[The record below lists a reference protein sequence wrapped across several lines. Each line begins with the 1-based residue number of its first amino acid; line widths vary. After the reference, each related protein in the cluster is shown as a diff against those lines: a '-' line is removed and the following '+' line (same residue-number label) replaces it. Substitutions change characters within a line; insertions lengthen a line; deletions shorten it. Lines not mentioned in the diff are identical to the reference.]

1 MRNNESRLQILNVAC
16 NDFTA
21 ENLEE
26 FLLSLA
32 DNRSLIKIDVRG
44 NVGYR
49 KGNFNFLCVFNLHC
63 SVFGNL
69 LQHGVTETRW
79 AYT

>member
-1 MRNNESRLQILNVAC
+1 MRSNESRLQILNVAC

-49 KGNFNFLCVFNLHC
+49 KGKNIFLCIFYSHC
-63 SVFGNL
+63 SV
-69 LQHGVTETRW
+69 V
-79 AYT
+79 

>member
-16 NDFTA
+16 NEFTA
-21 ENLEE
+21 DNLEE

-32 DNRSLIKIDVRG
+32 DNRSLIRMDVRG

-49 KGNFNFLCVFNLHC
+49 KGNYNFSCVFDSYG
-63 SVFGNL
+63 SVFKNL
-69 LQHGVTETRW
+69 LQYRVTEIRW